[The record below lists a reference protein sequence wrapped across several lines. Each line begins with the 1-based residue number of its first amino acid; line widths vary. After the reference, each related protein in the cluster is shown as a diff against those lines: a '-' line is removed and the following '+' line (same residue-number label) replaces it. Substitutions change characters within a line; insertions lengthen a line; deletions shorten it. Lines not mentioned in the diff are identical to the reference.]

1 MAIMNKRV
9 RKNIIIRIAGEED
22 IKDIYNILSN
32 AFLPY
37 IKFYTKEAYQST
49 VASPHIIKK
58 RINDK
63 KVTILVAELDNE
75 IIGTASFK
83 IEQEYVYLYSMAVD
97 PIFQKN
103 GVGHILLD
111 EIIKFTSDEKIK
123 TISIYSY
130 DPLKDAIRFYRS
142 NGFKKSG
149 KKQDYHGVTV
159 FEMTREIIFTK

>member
-9 RKNIIIRIAGEED
+9 RKNIIIRIAVEED

-32 AFLPY
+32 AFSPY
-37 IKFYTKEAYQST
+37 IKFYTKEAYQAT
-49 VASPHIIKK
+49 VASPYILKK

-63 KVTILVAELDNE
+63 KVTILVVELDNE
-75 IIGTASFK
+75 IIGTASFH

-103 GVGHILLD
+103 GFGHILLD

-123 TISIYSY
+123 TILIYSY
-130 DPLKDAIRFYRS
+130 YPLKDAIRFYTA

-149 KKQDYHGVTV
+149 KKHDYHGVTV
-159 FEMTREIIFTK
+159 FEMTREIISTK